1 MGKRRE
7 EEEDGDLLSF
17 PLKDEIKS
25 PPTFSPPPGE
35 TLFCIY
41 ENATV
46 LLFFSRTQFP
56 GRKEKKRD
64 AQKVFFPFSFS
75 SPPPLFGGRVSQALL
90 IPPKEKREAE
100 FDLQ

>member
-1 MGKRRE
+1 MPGRTSGSTQKLGEEEKEE

-64 AQKVFFPFSFS
+64 AQKVFS
-75 SPPPLFGGRVSQALL
+75 PLFFFPSLAG
-90 IPPKEKREAE
+90 E
-100 FDLQ
+100 